1 MMEFMA
7 MAICAAT
14 SLLRILRPSAWA
26 HRSGDGYPAQK
37 YGAQN
42 FALALE
48 ISEEP
53 IEPQISR
60 NDLGRRRHIC
70 SYF

>member
-26 HRSGDGYPAQK
+26 HRSGDGYPAHK
-37 YGAQN
+37 YRAQN

-48 ISEEP
+48 
-53 IEPQISR
+53 
-60 NDLGRRRHIC
+60 NFGRVNRTPNLQE
-70 SYF
+70 